1 MVAALLQATSLPFIV
16 AATQIGI
23 ELGTIDATT
32 GSALVGAGILSVLF
46 FPLIALTVLRGGQPR
61 RVPDAN
67 IEAV

>member
-46 FPLIALTVLRGGQPR
+46 FPLIALTVLRGGRPTL
-61 RVPDAN
+61 VPDAN